1 MGAGEQILQA
11 VNGVLAAVARV
22 EGKLDLLVRHLGANR
37 GATGEGAPAAGRV
50 ADLREIDGDK
60 GDPKIRM
67 VPKRWTGENYKGSRA
82 SRCSP
87 DFLDMYADQLDWFAD
102 NPKEGEDPKK
112 AKWDRLDAARCRR
125 WAVEIREGRVQQDGA
140 PAASPTPRSQGEPDP
155 WAGEGDTSGGWGDEG
170 TF

>member
-1 MGAGEQILQA
+1 MGAGEQILKA
-11 VNGVLAAVARV
+11 VQGVLAAVTRV
-22 EGKLDLLVRHLGANR
+22 EGKLDLLIQHVGANR
-37 GATGEGAPAAGRV
+37 SASSNGAPAAGRV

-67 VPKRWTGENYKGSRA
+67 VPKRWTGESFKGRRA
-82 SRCSP
+82 SQCAP

-125 WAVEIREGRVQQDGA
+125 WAVEIREGRVKQNGA
-140 PAASPTPRSQGEPDP
+140 PAASPTPHSSGNEPDP
-155 WAGEGDTSGGWGDEG
+155 WPTGGDTGWGGDDSA
-170 TF
+170 F